1 MNVPP
6 DILHEKLQD
15 IEAKVKTDLKKAI
28 RKKSNQHMRLILEH
42 EISVTKWLVVMGIAF
57 LLLSLNAIAIYLAIL
72 ALVN

>member
-28 RKKSNQHMRLILEH
+28 RKKSNQHMRLILER

-57 LLLSLNAIAIYLAIL
+57 LLLSLNAVAIYLTIL